1 MRKKKRSVFTEKFQQ
16 YDTSLKGWVKKQPA
30 QIIPQLLLGAT
41 FVEALDIE
49 RIKPPMRVD
58 RVFKILYRG
67 TLHILHIE
75 FESGADTNMPNRLLV
90 YNVLLYYEY
99 ELPVISIIVYPFRT
113 ALAKSPLEIKSGD
126 EELHRFSFR
135 TLPLFTLEAEHYIQE
150 HLTCMY
156 PLLPAMDGANTEIIV
171 QAMEELAALYREDET
186 TLAQEFAW
194 MEVLLERVTV
204 IPLERVTVI
213 PNEEKAKIGEKLKM
227 YDSLWEEH
235 PRVKKIK
242 AEAKAEAKVAARA
255 EVKAEIEAKS
265 TAARAESERIRAE
278 SERVRAEFER
288 VRAESDNARIKAE
301 IGRIEAEA
309 KIEAMRAEAEAKI
322 KAIRAEAEVKAKFE
336 AEAKERFEAEAKA
349 ERERTQKIRLQ
360 KAMVHVIKARFPA
373 LAEMVQQRAPQIESL
388 DVLDFLLDQIED
400 IANESEAR
408 RLLRLPAA

>member
-1 MRKKKRSVFTEKFQQ
+1 M
-16 YDTSLKGWVKKQPA
+16 
-30 QIIPQLLLGAT
+30 
-41 FVEALDIE
+41 EALDIE

-156 PLLPAMDGANTEIIV
+156 PLLPAMEGANTEIIV

-204 IPLERVTVI
+204 IPD
-213 PNEEKAKIGEKLKM
+213 EEKAKIGEKLKM

-242 AEAKAEAKVAARA
+242 AEAKAEAKVVARA
-255 EVKAEIEAKS
+255 EVKAEVEAKS
-265 TAARAESERIRAE
+265 TAARVEFERVRAE
-278 SERVRAEFER
+278 SERVRVEFER
-288 VRAESDNARIKAE
+288 ARAESDNARIKAE

-309 KIEAMRAEAEAKI
+309 KVEAMRIEAEAKIEAMRAEAE
-322 KAIRAEAEVKAKFE
+322 VKARFE
-336 AEAKERFEAEAKA
+336 AEAKEKFEAEAKA
-349 ERERTQKIRLQ
+349 ERERMQKIRLQ
-360 KAMVHVIKARFPA
+360 KAVVHVIKARFPA
-373 LAEMVQQRAPQIESL
+373 LAEMAQQRAPQIESL